1 MKRKQSSCG
10 THFHFLGPFLILVLG
25 LKFVCEKETRK
36 ISRPPALLT
45 NMFEKTNYAKNVTHG
60 YSTCSKYQ
68 LSTELHLNS
77 AMIQFYFFVFMC
89 NVSCLAIDSPHSRPH
104 WLQTKGSLQT
114 SLFPQHLPAPPR
126 ASRGAPWPDKVCN
139 PLQQTLSLPWSLL
152 PVWHVQ
158 RASKERE
165 ASRCA
170 THFGCLYLWSGF
182 FWSLPRAHDLWWGV
196 RT

>member
-1 MKRKQSSCG
+1 MKRKPNSCG
-10 THFHFLGPFLILVLG
+10 THFHFLGPFLILVLR

-68 LSTELHLNS
+68 LSTEHHLNS
-77 AMIQFYFFVFMC
+77 AIIQFYFSVFMC
-89 NVSCLAIDSPHSRPH
+89 NVSCLALDSPHSQPQ
-104 WLQTKGSLQT
+104 WLQTQGSLHT

-126 ASRGAPWPDKVCN
+126 ASQGAPWPDEVCN

-152 PVWHVQ
+152 PVRHA
-158 RASKERE
+158 RRTSKERE
-165 ASRCA
+165 ASRGA
-170 THFGCLYLWSGF
+170 THFGCLYL
-182 FWSLPRAHDLWWGV
+182 
-196 RT
+196 